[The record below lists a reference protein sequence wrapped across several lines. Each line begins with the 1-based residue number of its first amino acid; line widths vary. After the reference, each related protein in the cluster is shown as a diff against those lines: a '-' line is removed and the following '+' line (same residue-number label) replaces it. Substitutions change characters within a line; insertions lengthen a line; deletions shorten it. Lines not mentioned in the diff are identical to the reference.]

1 MPAYASGAA
10 AGTTVVAMA
19 DHAPGAGAHLV
30 SLIRTTVPPIHPG
43 GRPLLLASA
52 AGTLVARIGLRALG
66 LKSAARAVTTV
77 GTLATVGGAAFFRA
91 PRRVPPVDP
100 ELVVAPADG
109 VVSLIDEAAPPP
121 ELDLDP
127 APRPRV
133 SIFLSIFDVHVQ
145 RIPID
150 GSITHVAYRP
160 GTFVSAD
167 LDKASDDNE
176 RNSVVLEPAVGGQV
190 IVTQIAGLVARRI
203 VCDAIAGSAV
213 AVGDTYGLIRYGSR
227 VDTYLPPG
235 TPITVRTGQRTI
247 GGETVLATLRLGDI

>member
-1 MPAYASGAA
+1 
-10 AGTTVVAMA
+10 MA

-30 SLIRTTVPPIHPG
+30 SLIRTTVPPIHAG

-91 PRRVPPVDP
+91 PRRVPPMDP
-100 ELVVAPADG
+100 DLVVAPADG

-150 GSITHVAYRP
+150 GLVTQVAYRP
-160 GTFVSAD
+160 GTFLSAD

-176 RNSVVLEPAVGGQV
+176 RNSVVITPGIGGEV
-190 IVTQIAGLVARRI
+190 VVTQIAGLVARRI
-203 VCDAIAGSAV
+203 VCDVTAGDRL

-227 VDTYLPPG
+227 VDTYLPAG
-235 TPITVRTGQRTI
+235 TPVAARMGQRMV
-247 GGETVLATLRLGDI
+247 GGETVLASLREGALEPIGVGDT